1 MRSVRSELVR
11 RLVVFDVDAARALC
25 TAWKLDEEQVLID
38 IALFLYAQGRD
49 LDAEPLLEG
58 ISKTEVLGT
67 AAPTTGACCRGIQ
80 RHLTGLLGLR
90 RSLGLQRTACCRWCG
105 CALPTFSA
113 PTRPPCAR

>member
-11 RLVVFDVDAARALC
+11 RLVVYDVDAARTLC
-25 TAWKLDEEQVLID
+25 TAWQLDEEQVLID

-67 AAPTTGACCRGIQ
+67 TVPPSGRCN
-80 RHLTGLLGLR
+80 R
-90 RSLGLQRTACCRWCG
+90 RI
-105 CALPTFSA
+105 
-113 PTRPPCAR
+113 

>member
-11 RLVVFDVDAARALC
+11 RLVVYDVDAARALC
-25 TAWKLDEEQVLID
+25 TAWQLDEEQVLID

-67 AAPTTGACCRGIQ
+67 TV
-80 RHLTGLLGLR
+80 
-90 RSLGLQRTACCRWCG
+90 
-105 CALPTFSA
+105 LPTG
-113 PTRPPCAR
+113 RCNRRI